1 MSNRPKAARVTD
13 MQIEEAIYRSDGL
26 YSLAAARLGVT
37 ATTVARRVLKSARLQ
52 EAVRAASDKS
62 LDLAESALMKAVE
75 AGKAWA
81 VCFFLKC
88 KGKGRGY
95 VERQEITGSNGGPV
109 VGGGAIAELSDAE
122 LNAIIDGR

>member
-13 MQIEEAIYRSDGL
+13 TQIEEAISHSDGL

-37 ATTVARRVLKSARLQ
+37 ATTVARRVLKSERLQ
-52 EAVRAASDKS
+52 EAVKSASDKS

-75 AGKAWA
+75 AGEAWA

-109 VGGGAIAELSDAE
+109 VGVGVVAEMSDAE
-122 LNAIIDGR
+122 LNAIIEGR

>member
-13 MQIEEAIYRSDGL
+13 AQIEEAITHAGGL

-37 ATTVARRVLKSARLQ
+37 ASTVARRVLKSERLQ
-52 EAVRAASDKS
+52 EAVRSASDKS

-75 AGKAWA
+75 AGEAWA

-88 KGKGRGY
+88 KGEGRGY
-95 VERQEITGSNGGPV
+95 VERQELTGKNGGPI
-109 VGGGAIAELSDAE
+109 VGVGAVAEISDAE
-122 LNAIIDGR
+122 LEAILERR